1 MTLLLMTLDEEE
13 RNRILSLWQENGA
26 ALVLYAQK
34 ELGGTEFCADA
45 QDIVSDA
52 FERLMIH
59 YERYE
64 GRTDDQMKGLLFRTV
79 RNLCMDA
86 HRKKKRGPV
95 IESYDG
101 TEDEDLEESV
111 SDRNP
116 EEIVISEDSVRRMQ
130 KIFLSLSPGLRE
142 VLEMKLN
149 EEMTDEEIA
158 EELRI
163 TVSGV
168 RTRLARARKQ
178 VRIKWEAEEDE

>member
-13 RNRILSLWQENGA
+13 RSRILTLWQENGA

-34 ELGGTEFCADA
+34 ELGSAESFADA

-64 GRTDDQMKGLLFRTV
+64 GRTDEQMKGLWFRTV

-86 HRKKKRGPV
+86 HRKRKRSPAF
-95 IESYDG
+95 ESYDG
-101 TEDEDLEESV
+101 AEEPGDCRSE
-111 SDRNP
+111 RTP
-116 EEIVISEDSVRRMQ
+116 EEIVISEDNVRRMQ
-130 KIFLSLSPGLRE
+130 KIFLSLSPALRE

-149 EEMTDEEIA
+149 EGMTDEEIA
-158 EELRI
+158 EELGI

-168 RTRLARARKQ
+168 KTRLARAKKQ
-178 VRIKWEAEEDE
+178 VRTKWEAEEHE

>member
-1 MTLLLMTLDEEE
+1 MP
-13 RNRILSLWQENGA
+13 R
-26 ALVLYAQK
+26 AQ
-34 ELGGTEFCADA
+34 
-45 QDIVSDA
+45 
-52 FERLMIH
+52 
-59 YERYE
+59 
-64 GRTDDQMKGLLFRTV
+64 
-79 RNLCMDA
+79 
-86 HRKKKRGPV
+86 KKKRGPV